1 MKTVKE
7 MKLNSKKVLIR
18 CDINVPMKDNKIL
31 DDTRILESLET
42 IQYVLDQNAKVILL
56 SHLGR
61 VKSEEDLKTNSLKE
75 VAKRLGELLQKEVIF
90 IPKTRGEEL
99 EDAIN
104 NLKEKEILLVENT
117 RFEDLEGKLESNND
131 LELGKYWASLG
142 DVFIND
148 AFGTIHR
155 CHASNVGIASNLPHA
170 IGFLVEKELK
180 ALEELKRPKKPFIVI
195 LGGSKV
201 NDKVGI
207 IKELVKKA
215 NHILIGGGM
224 AFTFLLSEGFEVGN
238 SLVDSENIDFCRE
251 ILEKYPTKI
260 LLPIDVLTSKEF
272 IESNHYKVKEINQIE
287 DGEMGL
293 DIGPKTV
300 ELYKSYL
307 KDAKIVLWNGPLGV
321 YEFEHYKKSTNEILN
336 YLVDS
341 NIKTI
346 LGGGDIV
353 AAASNAKLKEKV
365 YHASTGGGATL
376 EFLEGKKLP
385 GLEAMK

>member
-1 MKTVKE
+1 M
-7 MKLNSKKVLIR
+7 
-18 CDINVPMKDNKIL
+18 
-31 DDTRILESLET
+31 
-42 IQYVLDQNAKVILL
+42 
-56 SHLGR
+56 
-61 VKSEEDLKTNSLKE
+61 
-75 VAKRLGELLQKEVIF
+75 
-90 IPKTRGEEL
+90 
-99 EDAIN
+99 
-104 NLKEKEILLVENT
+104 
-117 RFEDLEGKLESNND
+117 
-131 LELGKYWASLG
+131 
-142 DVFIND
+142 
-148 AFGTIHR
+148 
-155 CHASNVGIASNLPHA
+155 
-170 IGFLVEKELK
+170 EKELK